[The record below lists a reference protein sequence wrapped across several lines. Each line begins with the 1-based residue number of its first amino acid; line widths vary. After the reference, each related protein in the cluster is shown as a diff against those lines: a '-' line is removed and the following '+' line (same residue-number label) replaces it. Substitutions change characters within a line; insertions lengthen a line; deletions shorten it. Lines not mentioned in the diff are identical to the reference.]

1 MSVNNQP
8 DNLNFLSP
16 TGYKFILSRAPTVE
30 FMVQR
35 VSLPTLT
42 LPVAFQPNPFVQIP
56 RPGEHLEFGQLSV
69 TFKVNENLDNYLE
82 IYNWM
87 IALGKPEKFDQYTLQ
102 NRPYKAQDEQKDTV
116 TSDIGLTFLTSAMN
130 GNVEFTMRD
139 CFPISLTDLEVD
151 STLSDIEYISASAT
165 FALRDFT
172 IKKI

>member
-8 DNLNFLSP
+8 TNLNFLSP
-16 TGYKFILSRAPTVE
+16 TGYKLLLSRAPTVE

-42 LPVAFQPNPFVQIP
+42 LPVTYQPNPFVAIP
-56 RPGEHLEFGQLSV
+56 RPGDHLEFGQLSV

-87 IALGKPEKFDQYTLQ
+87 IALGKPEQYSQYTLKD
-102 NRPYKAQDEQKDTV
+102 RPYQDASEQKQTV
-116 TSDIGLTFLTSAMN
+116 ASDITLTFLTSAMN
-130 GNVEFTMRD
+130 GNLEFTMRD

-151 STLSDIEYISASAT
+151 STVSDVEYITASAT
-165 FALRDFT
+165 FALRDYT
-172 IKKI
+172 INKI

>member
-8 DNLNFLSP
+8 TNLNFLSP
-16 TGYKFILSRAPTVE
+16 TGYKLLLSRAPTVE

-42 LPVAFQPNPFVQIP
+42 LPVAYQPNPFVQIP
-56 RPGEHLEFGQLSV
+56 KPGEHLEFGQLGV

-87 IALGKPEKFDQYTLQ
+87 VALGKPESFDQYTLKD
-102 NRPYKAQDEQKDTV
+102 RPYKGTGEQKDTV
-116 TSDIGLTFLTSAMN
+116 YSDVTLTFLTSAMN
-130 GNVEFTMRD
+130 GNIEFTMRD

-151 STLSDIEYISASAT
+151 STVSDIEYITASAT
-165 FALRDFT
+165 FALRDYT
-172 IKKI
+172 INRI